1 MSGSSK
7 TETAVRENQE
17 GRRRPEQD
25 ELVILKGAVEN
36 ANEAFITI
44 NENHKVVFYNLAA
57 EKTFGYSV
65 EEVIGQDLDLI
76 LGPNC
81 PSEHYN
87 AVNRYIESKEPK
99 IIGHSTELI
108 PSRKD
113 GTTFPALISFSV
125 AEVRGR
131 LFFTAIVRDLT
142 ERKII
147 EAQVHRAEQL
157 AALGQVV
164 AEVTHEIKNPL
175 MMIGG
180 FARQLMKNTDKPVN
194 LKKLGIITEEVR
206 RLEELV
212 KELNE
217 LYLPRE
223 LNLEEVEVNALINET
238 CALAEESCKNK
249 GLTVIKDL
257 SPEAALV
264 MADGSR
270 LKQVFLNVIKNGIEA
285 MDNKGTLSIKSQ
297 VLADEV
303 VVSVADGGPGIPK
316 EEIDK
321 ILTPFFTTKS
331 HGTGLGLPV
340 SKRIIE
346 EHQGSSFTI
355 TSRQGQG
362 TEVMITL
369 PLLKPER

>member
-1 MSGSSK
+1 
-7 TETAVRENQE
+7 
-17 GRRRPEQD
+17 
-25 ELVILKGAVEN
+25 
-36 ANEAFITI
+36 
-44 NENHKVVFYNLAA
+44 
-57 EKTFGYSV
+57 
-65 EEVIGQDLDLI
+65 
-76 LGPNC
+76 
-81 PSEHYN
+81 
-87 AVNRYIESKEPK
+87 
-99 IIGHSTELI
+99 
-108 PSRKD
+108 
-113 GTTFPALISFSV
+113 
-125 AEVRGR
+125 
-131 LFFTAIVRDLT
+131 
-142 ERKII
+142 
-147 EAQVHRAEQL
+147 
-157 AALGQVV
+157 
-164 AEVTHEIKNPL
+164 
-175 MMIGG
+175 
-180 FARQLMKNTDKPVN
+180 
-194 LKKLGIITEEVR
+194 
-206 RLEELV
+206 
-212 KELNE
+212 
-217 LYLPRE
+217 
-223 LNLEEVEVNALINET
+223 
-238 CALAEESCKNK
+238 
-249 GLTVIKDL
+249 
-257 SPEAALV
+257 

>member
-1 MSGSSK
+1 VSGSSK

-131 LFFTAIVRDLT
+131 LFFTA
-142 ERKII
+142 
-147 EAQVHRAEQL
+147 EQL

-180 FARQLMKNTDKPVN
+180 FARQLMKNTDNPVN

-257 SPEAALV
+257 SPEA
-264 MADGSR
+264 R
-270 LKQVFLNVIKNGIEA
+270 W
-285 MDNKGTLSIKSQ
+285 
-297 VLADEV
+297 
-303 VVSVADGGPGIPK
+303 
-316 EEIDK
+316 
-321 ILTPFFTTKS
+321 
-331 HGTGLGLPV
+331 
-340 SKRIIE
+340 
-346 EHQGSSFTI
+346 
-355 TSRQGQG
+355 
-362 TEVMITL
+362 
-369 PLLKPER
+369 